1 MTAKRKL
8 SYRENTEQKNLLN
21 QFLAEHGVQLS
32 EETLDKLYQ
41 FADLVVDTK
50 EFGNLI
56 SAKDA
61 GKFLSRHIAD
71 SLVPYIYI
79 RRKNGPTVLQTKDER
94 GECCG
99 NACISIAEPKSLGS
113 KSKDERGECCG
124 NACISIAEP
133 KSLGSKS
140 KDERGKAATIESMS
154 PIENS
159 VSSRMTDSEN
169 ATSNN
174 LSSIVYRLSS
184 KRWADMGAG
193 AGCPVFPLAIAMPE
207 IQFYAVEPRHMRVNF
222 MQMVKEKLHLD
233 NLTVVSKRFETSGL
247 TDLDFISCRALSTFE
262 NDWERALPGLKKG
275 GTFVTLKSFNNI
287 AHLENNPKV
296 HIQKYELPEE
306 EQVYAL
312 VTRGNNE

>member
-8 SYRENTEQKNLLN
+8 SYKENTEQKNLLN

-41 FADLVVDTK
+41 FANLVVDTK

-79 RRKNGPTVLQTKDER
+79 RRKNGPTVLQT
-94 GECCG
+94 
-99 NACISIAEPKSLGS
+99 
-113 KSKDERGECCG
+113 KDERGECCG

-233 NLTVVSKRFETSGL
+233 NLTVVGKRFETSGL
-247 TDLDFISCRALSTFE
+247 TNLDFISCRALSTFE

>member
-1 MTAKRKL
+1 M

-71 SLVPYIYI
+71 SLIPFIAMSSEQSALS
-79 RRKNGPTVLQTKDER
+79 KN
-94 GECCG
+94 
-99 NACISIAEPKSLGS
+99 SLLKATAGS
-113 KSKDERGECCG
+113 GLT
-124 NACISIAEP
+124 P
-133 KSLGSKS
+133 H
-140 KDERGKAATIESMS
+140 
-154 PIENS
+154 
-159 VSSRMTDSEN
+159 
-169 ATSNN
+169 N
-174 LSSIVYRLSS
+174 L
-184 KRWADMGAG
+184 KWADMGAG
-193 AGCPVFPLAIAMPE
+193 AGCPVFPLAIAMPSVK
-207 IQFYAVEPRHMRVNF
+207 FYAVEPRHMRVKF

-233 NLTVVSKRFETSGL
+233 NLTVVGKRFETSGL
-247 TDLDFISCRALSTFE
+247 DNLDFISCRALSTFE
-262 NDWERALPGLKKG
+262 NDWERAKAGLKKG
-275 GTFVTLKSFNNI
+275 GTFVTLKSYNNI
-287 AHLENNPKV
+287 VHLENDPKV